1 MLERFRMV
9 PLGAAVGEADRR
21 VAVALVFTLSVLLL
35 LFGSGAID
43 GFDGQAMYLTTES
56 LVRAGDLSISAPFGD
71 AGLGGSYSRYGP
83 ALSVLGIVP
92 FLLAMPLADWV
103 GVPQVLERAAVASL
117 MPIICACLVAAL
129 YMLARRLGGGARS
142 SLLVACG
149 ALFGTFLLPYSH
161 DFFSEPLTA
170 LGLTLALERA
180 LARRPGQAGLA
191 LGLAIVA
198 RPQAAVMIP
207 FLLLVGG
214 GGGRAV
220 IRAFAAP
227 AASIAGLAL
236 YNLFRFGDP
245 LDTGYRVGFTTP
257 LFEGLW
263 GLTLSPAKS
272 VFIFAPVALL
282 LGPALWQLRR
292 SGSGATL
299 FLTANLM
306 TTLLIAATWT
316 AWEGGW
322 AWGPRLLLPG
332 LVPAIAALAP
342 WMGHASWRRGAVVAV
357 LIAGFVV
364 SLPTV
369 FVPTRAQQLDG
380 NNFAPEIV
388 RQAELIRPTV
398 SKSIRSLGGVGPL
411 ERRKVVPLWHI
422 LVGRRIG
429 DTTLLATIPV
439 SGLLIVAFVLGLR
452 ATRQRLAGLP

>member
-1 MLERFRMV
+1 MV

-117 MPIICACLVAAL
+117 MPIICACLVVAL

-207 FLLLVGG
+207 FLLLVGS

-236 YNLFRFGDP
+236 VWLGSTASMASRCCWSEQT
-245 LDTGYRVGFTTP
+245 LDAGPEIYGR
-257 LFEGLW
+257 
-263 GLTLSPAKS
+263 SPADVGRRPRRLS
-272 VFIFAPVALL
+272 SRRT
-282 LGPALWQLRR
+282 PAR
-292 SGSGATL
+292 
-299 FLTANLM
+299 
-306 TTLLIAATWT
+306 AAT
-316 AWEGGW
+316 
-322 AWGPRLLLPG
+322 PR
-332 LVPAIAALAP
+332 
-342 WMGHASWRRGAVVAV
+342 S
-357 LIAGFVV
+357 
-364 SLPTV
+364 
-369 FVPTRAQQLDG
+369 AQ
-380 NNFAPEIV
+380 P
-388 RQAELIRPTV
+388 
-398 SKSIRSLGGVGPL
+398 PL
-411 ERRKVVPLWHI
+411 ERRSAP
-422 LVGRRIG
+422 
-429 DTTLLATIPV
+429 
-439 SGLLIVAFVLGLR
+439 
-452 ATRQRLAGLP
+452 ATRAAARPSRPRASDAEHRP